1 MTDQRTDVDLLDAWR
16 RGDAGAG
23 QALFARHFRRI
34 YRFFETKCP
43 AEADELV
50 QGTFLACMKAK
61 EQFRGEAAF
70 STYLFAVARRELFRV
85 LELRRRDG
93 ARLDFEASSIAE
105 LAPTPRTQIAG
116 REDRLRLLHAL
127 RDLPVEQQILLE
139 LHYWEGLDISDLAE
153 IYESLP
159 VTIRSRLHR
168 ARAALRE
175 RMLKTEDRAAA
186 ETLESLDAWARKLA
200 PADQ

>member
-1 MTDQRTDVDLLDAWR
+1 MTDQRSDIDLLSAWR
-16 RGDAGAG
+16 TGDSAAGH
-23 QALFARHFRRI
+23 ALFARHFRRI

-105 LAPTPRTQIAG
+105 LAPTPRTQMAG

-139 LHYWEGLDISDLAE
+139 LHYWEGLDIGELAE
-153 IYESLP
+153 IFESLP

-168 ARAALRE
+168 ARTALRE
-175 RMLKTEDRAAA
+175 RMLKSEDSAAA

-200 PADQ
+200 PAD